1 MKNLHTTRRI
11 WTIISTVIIIGLFF
25 AYYLLVYVPNREED
39 LISKK
44 YRALK
49 QVGMNFSSLKDDY
62 LNTIK
67 QIFVEYQEKIIDC
80 AGPDGVG

>member
-1 MKNLHTTRRI
+1 M
-11 WTIISTVIIIGLFF
+11 
-25 AYYLLVYVPNREED
+25 PNREED